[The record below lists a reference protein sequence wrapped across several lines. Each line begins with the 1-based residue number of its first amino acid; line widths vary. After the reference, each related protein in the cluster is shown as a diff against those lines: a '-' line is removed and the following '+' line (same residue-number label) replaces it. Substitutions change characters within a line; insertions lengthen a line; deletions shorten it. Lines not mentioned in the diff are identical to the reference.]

1 MQSSRS
7 PALRF
12 PSDTAQPGKGKE
24 TGEEDSNPVPHI
36 QASGRNRGIE
46 PKASQDTP
54 IQCQHTQFYCCLIV
68 LVRVVQDLNQ
78 GLYVS
83 VCVCVNAHSCLHFHA
98 VRHVFD
104 GSHMLGCHHICMFH
118 SRRKS
123 SLCVPVWSNVSPC
136 KCVLCQLCDSVSQ
149 LCVEKYT
156 QCLWACTWLCV
167 QGHRADAKNRGAWLI
182 LCVCCGAGEEEG
194 VPLSMLVCQGVGVEA
209 REACLCVKGEWS
221 LRSPHCVPGVAA
233 AQPLPAQLWALDP
246 GQGNLAGGLCK

>member
-12 PSDTAQPGKGKE
+12 PPDTAQPGKGKE

-78 GLYVS
+78 GLYVDE
-83 VCVCVNAHSCLHFHA
+83 CVCVNAHSCLHFHA

-149 LCVEKYT
+149 FCVKST
-156 QCLWACTWLCV
+156 HSVCGPAHGWVC
-167 QGHRADAKNRGAWLI
+167 RGTELMQKTEG
-182 LCVCCGAGEEEG
+182 LGSFCVC
-194 VPLSMLVCQGVGVEA
+194 V
-209 REACLCVKGEWS
+209 
-221 LRSPHCVPGVAA
+221 
-233 AQPLPAQLWALDP
+233 
-246 GQGNLAGGLCK
+246 AGGGEGRGGPAIYVSVSRSGSGSPGSLPVCER